1 MNENLAYQDPVWE
14 ELIDGKVVLM
24 SPRPTVNHTRVAGNI
39 YNLFSAYLKGKRCEP
54 FPDGVELYLT
64 KEDRFIPDGMIVCDR
79 DKIQT
84 DGVHGAPDLVVEVLS
99 PSTAKHDIGHKKDVY
114 EACGVKEY
122 WIVSPGDKTVTQYQL
137 RDGRFVL
144 HEVYAVHPEVML
156 AKMREEERA
165 AVITEFKCC
174 LFDDLLIP
182 VADIFDRVM

>member
-1 MNENLAYQDPVWE
+1 MAEAKAYEQE
-14 ELIDGKVVLM
+14 YGQYEIIDGKTVMM
-24 SPRPTVNHTRVAGNI
+24 SPAATNHRRIQRNLSRIIGN
-39 YNLFSAYLKGKRCEP
+39 YLLGKRCEL
-54 FPDGVELYLT
+54 FLE
-64 KEDRFIPDGMIVCDR
+64 EDVYFEDKSHFIPDLIIVCDKN
-79 DKIQT
+79 KIKEFH
-84 DGVHGAPDLVVEVLS
+84 VEGAPDLVVEVLS
-99 PSTAKHDIGHKKDVY
+99 PSTAKNDIGHKKDVY